1 MSMKLFCGSSYR
13 DLGER
18 IANHIG
24 IPLGEISLDNFADGE
39 VNIFVGESVRN
50 CECVIIQS
58 TSQCRGKSVNDIFM
72 ELLIIIDAL
81 KRGSASKVVVVMPYF
96 GYSRADR
103 KDYSRAPI
111 SAKVVASSLEAQ
123 NVNRIISCDLH
134 SGQIS
139 GFFSNNCPMDNLY
152 NEVYFVDYIKY
163 HIIPEYGENI
173 VIVAPDEGAVKSAIR
188 VAGKLNVSAATI
200 FKNRERAN
208 EVASMCLMGDV
219 NRKVAILIDDMIDTG
234 GTACKA
240 ASTLKDNGAKNIF
253 MLATHGLF
261 SGPAISR
268 IKDSCFDKVIVTN
281 TVCPR
286 RETIE
291 CNKIKIIDVSWMIA
305 EAIKRQHDGTSLSEL
320 YLDGNVLR
328 DHSGFNFVT
337 N

>member
-1 MSMKLFCGSSYR
+1 MKLFCGSSYH

-18 IANHIG
+18 IAGHLQM
-24 IPLGEISLDNFADGE
+24 PLGDISVDSFADGE
-39 VNIFVGESVRN
+39 VNIFIGESVRN

-58 TSQCRGKSVNDIFM
+58 TSQCDGKSVNDLIM
-72 ELLIIIDAL
+72 ELLIIIDAF

-111 SAKVVASSLEAQ
+111 SAKVVASCLEAQ
-123 NVNRIISCDLH
+123 NVNRVISCDLH
-134 SGQIS
+134 SGQTC

-163 HIIPEYGENI
+163 HIIPEFGNNI
-173 VIVAPDEGAVKSAIR
+173 VIVAPDEGAVKSATR
-188 VAGKLNVSAATI
+188 VSGKLNVSAATI

-208 EVASMCLMGDV
+208 VVGSMCLMGDV
-219 NRKVAILIDDMIDTG
+219 NGKVAILIDDMIDTA

-240 ASTLKDNGAKNIF
+240 ASILKENGASYIF

-261 SGPAISR
+261 SGPALER
-268 IKDSCFDKVIVTN
+268 IKESDFNKIVVTN
-281 TVCPR
+281 TVSQK
-286 RETIE
+286 REILE
-291 CNKIKIIDVSWMIA
+291 CNKIKIIDVSWIIA

-320 YLDGNVLR
+320 YLNGDVLR
-328 DHSGFNFVT
+328 NNTGISFV

>member
-18 IANHIG
+18 IASHLEM
-24 IPLGEISLDNFADGE
+24 PLGDISVDTFADGE
-39 VNIFVGESVRN
+39 VNIFIGESVRN

-58 TSQCRGKSVNDIFM
+58 TSQCEGKSVNDLIM
-72 ELLIIIDAL
+72 ELLIIIDAF

-111 SAKVVASSLEAQ
+111 SAKVVASCLEAQ
-123 NVNRIISCDLH
+123 NVNRVISCDLH
-134 SGQIS
+134 SGQTC

-163 HIIPEYGENI
+163 HIIPEYGNNI
-173 VIVAPDEGAVKSAIR
+173 VIVAPDEGAVKSATR
-188 VAGKLNVSAATI
+188 VSGKLNVSAATI

-208 EVASMCLMGDV
+208 VVGSMCLMGDV
-219 NRKVAILIDDMIDTG
+219 SGKVAILIDDMIDTA

-240 ASTLKDNGAKNIF
+240 ASILKENGASYIF

-261 SGPAISR
+261 SGPALER
-268 IKDSCFDKVIVTN
+268 INESDFNKIVVTN
-281 TVCPR
+281 TVSQK
-286 RETIE
+286 REILE
-291 CNKIKIIDVSWMIA
+291 CNKIKIIDVSWIIA

-320 YLDGNVLR
+320 YLNGDVLR
-328 DHSGFNFVT
+328 NNSGVTFV

>member
-1 MSMKLFCGSSYR
+1 MKLFCGSSYR

-18 IANHIG
+18 IANHLEM
-24 IPLGEISLDNFADGE
+24 PLGDISVDSFADGE
-39 VNIFVGESVRN
+39 VNIFIGESVRN

-58 TSQCRGKSVNDIFM
+58 TSQCEGKSVNDLIM
-72 ELLIIIDAL
+72 ELLIIIDAF

-111 SAKVVASSLEAQ
+111 SAKVVASCLEAQ
-123 NVNRIISCDLH
+123 NVNRVISCDLH
-134 SGQIS
+134 SGQTC

-173 VIVAPDEGAVKSAIR
+173 VIVAPDEGAVKSATR
-188 VAGKLNVSAATI
+188 VSGKLNVSAATI

-208 EVASMCLMGDV
+208 VVSSMCLMGDV
-219 NRKVAILIDDMIDTG
+219 RDKVAILIDDMIDTA

-240 ASTLKDNGAKNIF
+240 ASILKENGASCIF

-261 SGPAISR
+261 SGPALER
-268 IKDSCFDKVIVTN
+268 IKESAFNKIVVTN
-281 TVCPR
+281 TVSQKS
-286 RETIE
+286 EILE
-291 CNKIKIIDVSWMIA
+291 CNKIKIIDVSWIIA

-320 YLDGNVLR
+320 YLNRDVLR
-328 DHSGFNFVT
+328 NNTGISFV

>member
-1 MSMKLFCGSSYR
+1 MSMKLFCGSSYL

-18 IANHIG
+18 IASHLQM
-24 IPLGEISLDNFADGE
+24 PLGDISVDNFADGE
-39 VNIFVGESVRN
+39 VNIFIGESVRN

-58 TSQCRGKSVNDIFM
+58 TSQCDGKSVNDLIM
-72 ELLIIIDAL
+72 ELLIIVDAF

-111 SAKVVASSLEAQ
+111 SAKVVASCLEAQ
-123 NVNRIISCDLH
+123 NVNRVISCDLH
-134 SGQIS
+134 SGQTC

-163 HIIPEYGENI
+163 HIIPEYGDNI
-173 VIVAPDEGAVKSAIR
+173 VIVAPDEGAVKSATR
-188 VAGKLNVSAATI
+188 VSGKLNVSAATI

-208 EVASMCLMGDV
+208 VVSSMCLMGDV
-219 NRKVAILIDDMIDTG
+219 RGKVAILIDDMIDTA

-240 ASTLKDNGAKNIF
+240 ASILKENGASYIF

-261 SGPAISR
+261 SGPALER
-268 IKDSCFDKVIVTN
+268 ITASEFNKIVVTN
-281 TVCPR
+281 TVSQK
-286 RETIE
+286 REILE
-291 CNKIKIIDVSWMIA
+291 CNKIKIIDVSWIIA

-320 YLDGNVLR
+320 YLNGDVLR
-328 DHSGFNFVT
+328 NNSGVTFV

>member
-18 IANHIG
+18 IANHLE
-24 IPLGEISLDNFADGE
+24 IPLGNISVDTFADGE
-39 VNIFVGESVRN
+39 VNIFIGESVRN

-58 TSQCRGKSVNDIFM
+58 TSQCEGKSVNDLIM
-72 ELLIIIDAL
+72 ELLIIIDAF

-111 SAKVVASSLEAQ
+111 SARVVASCLEAQ
-123 NVNRIISCDLH
+123 NVNRVISCDLH
-134 SGQIS
+134 SGQTC

-163 HIIPEYGENI
+163 HIIPEFGDNI
-173 VIVAPDEGAVKSAIR
+173 VIVAPDEGAVKSATR
-188 VAGKLNVSAATI
+188 VSGKLNVSAATI

-208 EVASMCLMGDV
+208 VVGSMCLMGDV
-219 NRKVAILIDDMIDTG
+219 RGKVAILIDDMIDTA

-240 ASTLKDNGAKNIF
+240 ASILKENGARYMF

-261 SGPAISR
+261 SGPALER
-268 IKDSCFDKVIVTN
+268 IKDSDFNKIVVTN
-281 TVCPR
+281 TVSQKS
-286 RETIE
+286 EILE
-291 CNKIKIIDVSWMIA
+291 CNKIKIIDVSWIIA
-305 EAIKRQHDGTSLSEL
+305 EAIKRQHEGTSLSEL
-320 YLDGNVLR
+320 YLNRDVLR
-328 DHSGFNFVT
+328 NNTGISFV

>member
-1 MSMKLFCGSSYR
+1 MKLFCGSSYH

-18 IANHIG
+18 IAGHLQM
-24 IPLGEISLDNFADGE
+24 PLGDISVDRFADGE
-39 VNIFVGESVRN
+39 VNIFIGESVRN

-58 TSQCRGKSVNDIFM
+58 TSQCDGKSVNDLIM
-72 ELLIIIDAL
+72 ELLIIIDAF

-111 SAKVVASSLEAQ
+111 SAKVVASCLEAQ
-123 NVNRIISCDLH
+123 NVNRVISCDLH
-134 SGQIS
+134 SGQTC

-163 HIIPEYGENI
+163 HIIPEYGNNI
-173 VIVAPDEGAVKSAIR
+173 VIVAPDEGAVKSATR
-188 VAGKLNVSAATI
+188 VSGKLNVSAATI

-208 EVASMCLMGDV
+208 VVGSMCLMGDV
-219 NRKVAILIDDMIDTG
+219 SGKVAILIDDMIDTA

-240 ASTLKDNGAKNIF
+240 ASILKENGASYIF

-261 SGPAISR
+261 SGPALER
-268 IKDSCFDKVIVTN
+268 INESDFNKIVVTN
-281 TVCPR
+281 TVSQK
-286 RETIE
+286 REILE
-291 CNKIKIIDVSWMIA
+291 CNKIKIIDVSWIIA

-320 YLDGNVLR
+320 YLNRDVLR
-328 DHSGFNFVT
+328 NNTGISFV

>member
-18 IANHIG
+18 IAGHLQM
-24 IPLGEISLDNFADGE
+24 PLGDISVDNFADGE
-39 VNIFVGESVRN
+39 VNIFIGESVRN

-58 TSQCRGKSVNDIFM
+58 TSQCDGKSVNDLIM
-72 ELLIIIDAL
+72 ELLIIIDAF

-111 SAKVVASSLEAQ
+111 SAKVVASCLEAQ
-123 NVNRIISCDLH
+123 NVNRVISCDLH
-134 SGQIS
+134 SGQTC

-163 HIIPEYGENI
+163 HIIPEFGDNI
-173 VIVAPDEGAVKSAIR
+173 VIVAPDEGGVKSATR
-188 VAGKLNVSAATI
+188 VSGKLNVSAATI

-208 EVASMCLMGDV
+208 VVGSMCLMGDV
-219 NRKVAILIDDMIDTG
+219 RGKVAILIDDMIDTA

-240 ASTLKDNGAKNIF
+240 ASILKENGASYIF

-261 SGPAISR
+261 SGPALER
-268 IKDSCFDKVIVTN
+268 IKDSEFNKIVVTN
-281 TVCPR
+281 TVSQKS
-286 RETIE
+286 EILE
-291 CNKIKIIDVSWMIA
+291 CNKIKIIDVSWIIA

-320 YLDGNVLR
+320 YLNRDVLINNTGI
-328 DHSGFNFVT
+328 SFV

>member
-18 IANHIG
+18 IAGHLEM
-24 IPLGEISLDNFADGE
+24 PLGDISVDTFADGE
-39 VNIFVGESVRN
+39 VNIFIGESVRN

-58 TSQCRGKSVNDIFM
+58 TSQCDGKSVNDLIM
-72 ELLIIIDAL
+72 ELLIIIDAF

-111 SAKVVASSLEAQ
+111 SAKVVASCLEAQ
-123 NVNRIISCDLH
+123 NVNRVISCDLH
-134 SGQIS
+134 SGQTC

-163 HIIPEYGENI
+163 HIIPEFGDNI
-173 VIVAPDEGAVKSAIR
+173 VIVAPDEGAVKSATR
-188 VAGKLNVSAATI
+188 VSGKLNVSAATI

-208 EVASMCLMGDV
+208 VVGSMCLMGDV
-219 NRKVAILIDDMIDTG
+219 RGKVAILIDDMIDTA

-240 ASTLKDNGAKNIF
+240 ASILKENGASYIF

-261 SGPAISR
+261 SGPALER
-268 IKDSCFDKVIVTN
+268 ITASDFNKIVVTN
-281 TVCPR
+281 TVSQKS
-286 RETIE
+286 EILE
-291 CNKIKIIDVSWMIA
+291 CNKIKIIDVSWIIA

-320 YLDGNVLR
+320 YLNRDVLINNTGI
-328 DHSGFNFVT
+328 SFV

>member
-18 IANHIG
+18 IANHLEM
-24 IPLGEISLDNFADGE
+24 PLGDISVDTFADGE
-39 VNIFVGESVRN
+39 VNIFIGESVRN

-58 TSQCRGKSVNDIFM
+58 TSQCDGKSVNDLIM
-72 ELLIIIDAL
+72 ELLIIIDAF

-111 SAKVVASSLEAQ
+111 SAKVVASCLEAQ
-123 NVNRIISCDLH
+123 NVNRVISCDLH
-134 SGQIS
+134 SGQTC

-173 VIVAPDEGAVKSAIR
+173 VIVAPDEGAVKSATR
-188 VAGKLNVSAATI
+188 VSGKLNVSAATI

-208 EVASMCLMGDV
+208 VVGSMCLMGDV
-219 NRKVAILIDDMIDTG
+219 RGKVAILIDDMIDTA

-240 ASTLKDNGAKNIF
+240 ASILKENGASYIF

-261 SGPAISR
+261 SGPALER
-268 IKDSCFDKVIVTN
+268 IKESAFNKIVVTN
-281 TVCPR
+281 TVSQKS
-286 RETIE
+286 EILE
-291 CNKIKIIDVSWMIA
+291 CNKIKIIDVSWIIA

-320 YLDGNVLR
+320 YLNRDVLR
-328 DHSGFNFVT
+328 NNTGISFV

>member
-18 IANHIG
+18 IANHLE
-24 IPLGEISLDNFADGE
+24 IPLGNISVDTFADGE
-39 VNIFVGESVRN
+39 VNIFIGESVRN

-58 TSQCRGKSVNDIFM
+58 TSQCEGKSVNDLIM
-72 ELLIIIDAL
+72 ELLIIIDAF

-111 SAKVVASSLEAQ
+111 SARVVASCLEAQ
-123 NVNRIISCDLH
+123 NVNRVISCDLH
-134 SGQIS
+134 SGQTC

-163 HIIPEYGENI
+163 HIIPEFGDNI
-173 VIVAPDEGAVKSAIR
+173 VIVAPDEGAVKSATR
-188 VAGKLNVSAATI
+188 VSGKLNVSAATI

-208 EVASMCLMGDV
+208 VVGSMCLMGDV
-219 NRKVAILIDDMIDTG
+219 RGKVAILIDDMIDTA

-240 ASTLKDNGAKNIF
+240 ASILKENGARYIF

-261 SGPAISR
+261 SGPALER
-268 IKDSCFDKVIVTN
+268 IKDSDFNKIVVTN
-281 TVCPR
+281 TVSQKS
-286 RETIE
+286 EILE
-291 CNKIKIIDVSWMIA
+291 CNKIKIIDVSWIIA
-305 EAIKRQHDGTSLSEL
+305 EAIKRQHEGTSLSEL
-320 YLDGNVLR
+320 YLNRDVLR
-328 DHSGFNFVT
+328 NNTGISFV

>member
-1 MSMKLFCGSSYR
+1 MKLFCGSSYH

-18 IANHIG
+18 IANHLQM
-24 IPLGEISLDNFADGE
+24 PLGDISVDSFADGE
-39 VNIFVGESVRN
+39 VNIFIGESVRN

-58 TSQCRGKSVNDIFM
+58 TSQCDGKSVNDLIM
-72 ELLIIIDAL
+72 ELLIIIDAF

-111 SAKVVASSLEAQ
+111 SAKVVASCLEAQ
-123 NVNRIISCDLH
+123 NVNRVISCDLH
-134 SGQIS
+134 SGQTC

-163 HIIPEYGENI
+163 HIIPEFGDNI
-173 VIVAPDEGAVKSAIR
+173 VIVAPDEGAVKSATR
-188 VAGKLNVSAATI
+188 VSGKLNVSAATI

-208 EVASMCLMGDV
+208 VVSSMCLMGDV
-219 NRKVAILIDDMIDTG
+219 NGKVAILIDDMIDTA

-240 ASTLKDNGAKNIF
+240 ASILKENGASYIF

-261 SGPAISR
+261 SGPALER
-268 IKDSCFDKVIVTN
+268 INESDFNKIVVTN
-281 TVCPR
+281 TVSQK
-286 RETIE
+286 REILE
-291 CNKIKIIDVSWMIA
+291 CNKIKIIDVSWIIA

-320 YLDGNVLR
+320 YLNGDVLR
-328 DHSGFNFVT
+328 NNTGISFV

>member
-18 IANHIG
+18 IASHLEM
-24 IPLGEISLDNFADGE
+24 PLGDISVDTFADGE
-39 VNIFVGESVRN
+39 VNIFIGESVRN

-58 TSQCRGKSVNDIFM
+58 TSQCDGKSVNDLIM
-72 ELLIIIDAL
+72 ELLIIIDAF

-111 SAKVVASSLEAQ
+111 SAKVVASCLEAQ
-123 NVNRIISCDLH
+123 NVNRVISCDLH
-134 SGQIS
+134 SGQTC

-163 HIIPEYGENI
+163 HIIPEFGDNI
-173 VIVAPDEGAVKSAIR
+173 VIVAPDEGAVKSATR
-188 VAGKLNVSAATI
+188 VSGKLNVSAATI

-208 EVASMCLMGDV
+208 VVGSMCLMGDV
-219 NRKVAILIDDMIDTG
+219 RGKVAILIDDMIDTA

-240 ASTLKDNGAKNIF
+240 ASILKENGASYIF

-261 SGPAISR
+261 SGPALER
-268 IKDSCFDKVIVTN
+268 IKGSEFNKIVVTN
-281 TVCPR
+281 TVSQKS
-286 RETIE
+286 EILE
-291 CNKIKIIDVSWMIA
+291 CNKIKIIDVSWIIA

-320 YLDGNVLR
+320 YLNRDVLR
-328 DHSGFNFVT
+328 NNTGISFV

>member
-1 MSMKLFCGSSYR
+1 MSVKLFCGSSYR

-18 IANHIG
+18 ISHHLD
-24 IPLGEISLDNFADGE
+24 IPLGKITLDNFADGE
-39 VNIFVGESVRN
+39 VNIFIGESVRN

-58 TSQCRGKSVNDIFM
+58 TSQCENKSVNDVLM

-111 SAKVVASSLEAQ
+111 SAKVVASCLEAQ

-163 HIIPEYGENI
+163 HIIPEYGNNI
-173 VIVAPDEGAVKSAIR
+173 VIVAPDEGAVKSATR
-188 VAGKLNVSAATI
+188 VAGKLNLSAATI
-200 FKNRERAN
+200 FKNREKAN
-208 EVASMCLMGDV
+208 VVSQMCLMGDV
-219 NRKVAILIDDMIDTG
+219 SGKVAILIDDMIDTA

-240 ASTLKDNGAKNIF
+240 ASILKQNGAKHTF

-261 SGPAISR
+261 SGPAIDR
-268 IKDSCFDKVIVTN
+268 ITESNFEKIIVTN
-281 TVCPR
+281 TVAPNSD
-286 RETIE
+286 TLK
-291 CNKIKIIDVSWMIA
+291 CNKIRIIDVSWIIA
-305 EAIKRQHDGTSLSEL
+305 EAIRRQHDGTSLSEL
-320 YLDGNVLR
+320 YLNENVLKNNT
-328 DHSGFNFVT
+328 GINFI

>member
-1 MSMKLFCGSSYR
+1 MKLFCGSSYR

-18 IANHIG
+18 IANHLEM
-24 IPLGEISLDNFADGE
+24 PLGDISVDTFADGE
-39 VNIFVGESVRN
+39 VNIFIGESVRN

-58 TSQCRGKSVNDIFM
+58 TSQCDGKSVNDLIM
-72 ELLIIIDAL
+72 ELLIIIDAF

-111 SAKVVASSLEAQ
+111 SAKVVASCLEAQ
-123 NVNRIISCDLH
+123 NVNRVISCDLH
-134 SGQIS
+134 SGQTC

-163 HIIPEYGENI
+163 HIIPEYGDNI
-173 VIVAPDEGAVKSAIR
+173 VIVAPDEGAVKSATR
-188 VAGKLNVSAATI
+188 VSGKLNVSAATI

-208 EVASMCLMGDV
+208 VVGSMCLMGDV
-219 NRKVAILIDDMIDTG
+219 RGKVAILIDDMIDTA

-240 ASTLKDNGAKNIF
+240 ASILKENGASYIF

-261 SGPAISR
+261 SGPALER
-268 IKDSCFDKVIVTN
+268 IKESAFNKIVVTN
-281 TVCPR
+281 TVSQKS
-286 RETIE
+286 EILE
-291 CNKIKIIDVSWMIA
+291 CNKIKIIDVSWIIA

-320 YLDGNVLR
+320 YLNRDVLR
-328 DHSGFNFVT
+328 NNTGISFV

>member
-18 IANHIG
+18 IANHLE
-24 IPLGEISLDNFADGE
+24 IPLGNISVDTFADGE
-39 VNIFVGESVRN
+39 VNIFIGESVRN

-58 TSQCRGKSVNDIFM
+58 TSQCEGKSVNDLIM
-72 ELLIIIDAL
+72 ELLIIIDAF

-111 SAKVVASSLEAQ
+111 SAKVVASCLEAQ
-123 NVNRIISCDLH
+123 NVNRVISCDLH
-134 SGQIS
+134 SGQTC

-163 HIIPEYGENI
+163 HIIPEFGDNI
-173 VIVAPDEGAVKSAIR
+173 VIVAPDEGAVKSATR
-188 VAGKLNVSAATI
+188 VSGKLNVSAATI

-208 EVASMCLMGDV
+208 VVSSMCLMGDV
-219 NRKVAILIDDMIDTG
+219 SGKVAILIDDMIDTA

-240 ASTLKDNGAKNIF
+240 ASILKENGARYIF

-261 SGPAISR
+261 SGPALER
-268 IKDSCFDKVIVTN
+268 IKESAFNKIVVTN
-281 TVCPR
+281 TVSQKS
-286 RETIE
+286 EILE
-291 CNKIKIIDVSWMIA
+291 CNKIKIIDVSWIIA
-305 EAIKRQHDGTSLSEL
+305 EAIKRQHEGTSLSEL
-320 YLDGNVLR
+320 YLNREVLR
-328 DHSGFNFVT
+328 NNTGISFV

>member
-18 IANHIG
+18 IANHLEM
-24 IPLGEISLDNFADGE
+24 PLGDISVDTFADGE
-39 VNIFVGESVRN
+39 VNIFIGESVRN

-58 TSQCRGKSVNDIFM
+58 TSQCDGKSVNDLIM
-72 ELLIIIDAL
+72 ELLIIIDAF

-111 SAKVVASSLEAQ
+111 SAKVVASCLEAQ

-134 SGQIS
+134 SGQTC

-163 HIIPEYGENI
+163 HIIPGFGDNI
-173 VIVAPDEGAVKSAIR
+173 VIVAPDEGAVKSATR
-188 VAGKLNVSAATI
+188 VSGKLNVSAATI

-208 EVASMCLMGDV
+208 VVGSMCLMGDV
-219 NRKVAILIDDMIDTG
+219 RGKVAILIDDMIDTA

-240 ASTLKDNGAKNIF
+240 ASILKENGASYIF

-261 SGPAISR
+261 SGPALER
-268 IKDSCFDKVIVTN
+268 IKDSDFNKIIVTN
-281 TVCPR
+281 TVSQKS
-286 RETIE
+286 EILE
-291 CNKIKIIDVSWMIA
+291 CNKIKIIDVSWIIA

-320 YLDGNVLR
+320 YLNRDVLR
-328 DHSGFNFVT
+328 NNTGISFV

>member
-1 MSMKLFCGSSYR
+1 MKLFCGSSYR

-18 IANHIG
+18 IASHLEM
-24 IPLGEISLDNFADGE
+24 PLGDISVDTFADGE
-39 VNIFVGESVRN
+39 VNIFIGESVRN

-58 TSQCRGKSVNDIFM
+58 TSQCEGKSVNDLIM
-72 ELLIIIDAL
+72 ELLIIIDAF

-111 SAKVVASSLEAQ
+111 SAKVVASCLEAQ
-123 NVNRIISCDLH
+123 NVNRVISCDLH
-134 SGQIS
+134 SGQTC

-163 HIIPEYGENI
+163 HIIPEYGNNI
-173 VIVAPDEGAVKSAIR
+173 VIVAPDEGAVKSATR
-188 VAGKLNVSAATI
+188 VSGKLNVSAATI

-208 EVASMCLMGDV
+208 VVGSMCLMGDV
-219 NRKVAILIDDMIDTG
+219 RGKVAILIDDMIDTA

-240 ASTLKDNGAKNIF
+240 ASILKENGASYIF

-261 SGPAISR
+261 SGPALER
-268 IKDSCFDKVIVTN
+268 IKDSDFNKIVVTN
-281 TVCPR
+281 TVSQKS
-286 RETIE
+286 EILE
-291 CNKIKIIDVSWMIA
+291 CNKIKIIDVSWIIA

-320 YLDGNVLR
+320 YLNGDVLR
-328 DHSGFNFVT
+328 NNTGISFV

>member
-18 IANHIG
+18 IANHLEM
-24 IPLGEISLDNFADGE
+24 PLGDISVDTFADGE
-39 VNIFVGESVRN
+39 VNIFIGESVRN

-58 TSQCRGKSVNDIFM
+58 TSQCEGKSVNDLIM
-72 ELLIIIDAL
+72 ELLIIIDAF

-111 SAKVVASSLEAQ
+111 SAKVVASCLEAQ
-123 NVNRIISCDLH
+123 NVNRVISCDLH
-134 SGQIS
+134 SGQTC

-163 HIIPEYGENI
+163 HIIPEFGDNI
-173 VIVAPDEGAVKSAIR
+173 VIVAPDEGAVKSATR
-188 VAGKLNVSAATI
+188 VSGKLNVSAATI

-208 EVASMCLMGDV
+208 VVGSMCLMGDV
-219 NRKVAILIDDMIDTG
+219 RGKVAILIDDMIDTA

-240 ASTLKDNGAKNIF
+240 ASILKENGASYIF

-261 SGPAISR
+261 SGPALER
-268 IKDSCFDKVIVTN
+268 IKDSDFNKIIVTN
-281 TVCPR
+281 TVSQKS
-286 RETIE
+286 EILE
-291 CNKIKIIDVSWMIA
+291 CNKIKIIDVSWIIA

-320 YLDGNVLR
+320 YLNRDVLR
-328 DHSGFNFVT
+328 NNTGISFV

>member
-18 IANHIG
+18 IASHLEM
-24 IPLGEISLDNFADGE
+24 PLGDISVDTFADGE
-39 VNIFVGESVRN
+39 VNIFIGESVRN

-58 TSQCRGKSVNDIFM
+58 TSQCDGKSVNDLIM
-72 ELLIIIDAL
+72 ELLIIIDAF

-111 SAKVVASSLEAQ
+111 SAKVVASCLEAQ
-123 NVNRIISCDLH
+123 NVNRVISCDLH
-134 SGQIS
+134 SGQTC

-163 HIIPEYGENI
+163 HIIPEFGDNI
-173 VIVAPDEGAVKSAIR
+173 VIVAPDEGAVKSATR
-188 VAGKLNVSAATI
+188 VSGKLNVSAATI

-208 EVASMCLMGDV
+208 VVGSMCLMGDV
-219 NRKVAILIDDMIDTG
+219 RGKVAILIDDMIDTA

-240 ASTLKDNGAKNIF
+240 ASILKENGASYIF

-261 SGPAISR
+261 SGPALQR
-268 IKDSCFDKVIVTN
+268 IKDSEFNKIVVTN
-281 TVCPR
+281 TVSQKS
-286 RETIE
+286 EILE
-291 CNKIKIIDVSWMIA
+291 CNKIKIIDVSWIIA

-320 YLDGNVLR
+320 YLNRDVLR
-328 DHSGFNFVT
+328 NNTGISFV

>member
-1 MSMKLFCGSSYR
+1 MKLFCGSSYR

-18 IANHIG
+18 IAGHLEM
-24 IPLGEISLDNFADGE
+24 PLGDISVDTFADGE
-39 VNIFVGESVRN
+39 VNIFIGESVRN

-58 TSQCRGKSVNDIFM
+58 TSQCDGKSVNDLIM
-72 ELLIIIDAL
+72 ELLIIIDAF

-111 SAKVVASSLEAQ
+111 SAKVVASCLEAQ
-123 NVNRIISCDLH
+123 NVNRVISCDLH
-134 SGQIS
+134 SGQTC

-163 HIIPEYGENI
+163 HIIPEFGDNI
-173 VIVAPDEGAVKSAIR
+173 VIVAPDEGAVKSATR
-188 VAGKLNVSAATI
+188 VSGKLNVSAATI

-208 EVASMCLMGDV
+208 VVGSMCLMGDV
-219 NRKVAILIDDMIDTG
+219 RGKVAILIDDMIDTA

-240 ASTLKDNGAKNIF
+240 ASILKENGASYIF

-261 SGPAISR
+261 SGPALER
-268 IKDSCFDKVIVTN
+268 IKGSEFNKIVVTN
-281 TVCPR
+281 TVSQKS
-286 RETIE
+286 EILE
-291 CNKIKIIDVSWMIA
+291 CNKIKIIDVSWIIA

-320 YLDGNVLR
+320 YLNRDVLR
-328 DHSGFNFVT
+328 NNTGISFV

>member
-1 MSMKLFCGSSYR
+1 MKLFCGSSYR

-18 IANHIG
+18 IANHLEM
-24 IPLGEISLDNFADGE
+24 PLGDISVDTFADGE
-39 VNIFVGESVRN
+39 VNIFIGESVRN

-58 TSQCRGKSVNDIFM
+58 TSQCDGKSVNDLIM
-72 ELLIIIDAL
+72 ELLIIIDAF

-111 SAKVVASSLEAQ
+111 SAKVVASCLEAQ
-123 NVNRIISCDLH
+123 NVNRVISCDLH
-134 SGQIS
+134 SGQTC

-163 HIIPEYGENI
+163 HIIPEFGDNI
-173 VIVAPDEGAVKSAIR
+173 VIVAPDEGAVKSATR
-188 VAGKLNVSAATI
+188 VSGKLNVSAATI

-208 EVASMCLMGDV
+208 VVGSMCLMGDV
-219 NRKVAILIDDMIDTG
+219 RGKVAILIDDMIDTA

-240 ASTLKDNGAKNIF
+240 ASILKENGASYIF

-261 SGPAISR
+261 SGPALER
-268 IKDSCFDKVIVTN
+268 IKESTFNKIVVTN
-281 TVCPR
+281 TVSQKS
-286 RETIE
+286 EILE
-291 CNKIKIIDVSWMIA
+291 CNKIKIIDVSWIIA

-320 YLDGNVLR
+320 YLNRDVLR
-328 DHSGFNFVT
+328 NNTGISFV

>member
-18 IANHIG
+18 IASHLEM
-24 IPLGEISLDNFADGE
+24 PLGDISVDTFADGE
-39 VNIFVGESVRN
+39 VNIFIGESVRN

-58 TSQCRGKSVNDIFM
+58 TSQCDGKSVNDLIM
-72 ELLIIIDAL
+72 ELLIIIDAF

-111 SAKVVASSLEAQ
+111 SAKVVASCLEAQ
-123 NVNRIISCDLH
+123 NVNRVISCDLH
-134 SGQIS
+134 SGQTC

-163 HIIPEYGENI
+163 HIIPEFGDNI
-173 VIVAPDEGAVKSAIR
+173 VIVAPDEGAVKSATR
-188 VAGKLNVSAATI
+188 VSGKLNVSAATI

-208 EVASMCLMGDV
+208 VVGSMCLMGDV
-219 NRKVAILIDDMIDTG
+219 RGKVAILIDDMIDTA

-240 ASTLKDNGAKNIF
+240 ASILKENGASYIF

-261 SGPAISR
+261 SGPALER
-268 IKDSCFDKVIVTN
+268 IKDSEFNKIVVTN
-281 TVCPR
+281 TVSQKS
-286 RETIE
+286 EILE
-291 CNKIKIIDVSWMIA
+291 CNKIKIIDVSWIIA

-320 YLDGNVLR
+320 YLNRDVLR
-328 DHSGFNFVT
+328 NNTGISFV

>member
-1 MSMKLFCGSSYR
+1 MKLFCGSSYR

-18 IANHIG
+18 IANHLEM
-24 IPLGEISLDNFADGE
+24 PLGDISVDTFADGE
-39 VNIFVGESVRN
+39 VNIFIGESVRN

-58 TSQCRGKSVNDIFM
+58 TSQCDGKSVNDLIM
-72 ELLIIIDAL
+72 ELLIIIDAF

-111 SAKVVASSLEAQ
+111 SAKVVASCLEAQ
-123 NVNRIISCDLH
+123 NVNRVISCDLH
-134 SGQIS
+134 SGQTC

-163 HIIPEYGENI
+163 HIIPEFGDNI
-173 VIVAPDEGAVKSAIR
+173 VIVAPDEGAVKSATR
-188 VAGKLNVSAATI
+188 VSGKLNVSAATI

-208 EVASMCLMGDV
+208 VVGSMCLMGDV
-219 NRKVAILIDDMIDTG
+219 RGKVAILIDDMIDTA

-240 ASTLKDNGAKNIF
+240 ASILKENGASYIF

-261 SGPAISR
+261 SGPALER
-268 IKDSCFDKVIVTN
+268 IKDSDFNKIIVTN
-281 TVCPR
+281 TVSQKS
-286 RETIE
+286 EILE
-291 CNKIKIIDVSWMIA
+291 CNKIKIIDVSWIIA

-320 YLDGNVLR
+320 YLNRDVLINNTGI
-328 DHSGFNFVT
+328 SFV

>member
-18 IANHIG
+18 IANHLE
-24 IPLGEISLDNFADGE
+24 IPLGNISVDTFADGE
-39 VNIFVGESVRN
+39 VNIFIGESVRN

-58 TSQCRGKSVNDIFM
+58 TSQCEGKSVNDLIM
-72 ELLIIIDAL
+72 ELLIIIDAF

-111 SAKVVASSLEAQ
+111 SAKVVASCLEAQ
-123 NVNRIISCDLH
+123 NVNRVISCDLH
-134 SGQIS
+134 SGQTC

-163 HIIPEYGENI
+163 HIIPEFGDNI
-173 VIVAPDEGAVKSAIR
+173 VIVAPDEGAVKSATR
-188 VAGKLNVSAATI
+188 VSGKLNVSAATI

-208 EVASMCLMGDV
+208 VVSSMCLMGDV
-219 NRKVAILIDDMIDTG
+219 SGKVAILIDDMIDTA

-240 ASTLKDNGAKNIF
+240 ASILKENGARYIF

-261 SGPAISR
+261 SGPALER
-268 IKDSCFDKVIVTN
+268 IKESAFNKIVVTN
-281 TVCPR
+281 TVSQKS
-286 RETIE
+286 EILE
-291 CNKIKIIDVSWMIA
+291 CNKIKIIDVSWIIA

-320 YLDGNVLR
+320 YLNREVLR
-328 DHSGFNFVT
+328 NNTGISFV